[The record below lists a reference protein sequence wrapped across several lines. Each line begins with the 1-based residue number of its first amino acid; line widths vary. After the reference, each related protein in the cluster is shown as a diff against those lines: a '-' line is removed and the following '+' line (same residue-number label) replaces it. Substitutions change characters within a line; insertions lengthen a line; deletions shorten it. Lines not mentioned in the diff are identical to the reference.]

1 MISILIPSYNY
12 SAFPLAESLSRQVQ
26 EFHLTCEIIVADDA
40 STDSE
45 CRRQNYSIDTLPHCF
60 CLKLTEN
67 VGRSRIRNLLASEA
81 KGEWLLFLDCDG
93 MPVDGLFLTRYVQ
106 TVADAGMDTHV
117 VCGGIV
123 HPDHLPSPSVSL
135 RYKYEKQAEPHNSAF
150 QRSLRPYA
158 SFRTFNFMI
167 RREVFLR
174 IQFDESFH
182 HYGYEDVL
190 FGLHLQQKGLTIRHI
205 DNPLEN
211 KDIESN
217 DIFLQKTEEALRTLH
232 EQKEKL
238 GDSVLLHHHYL
249 RLCRLRMIPL
259 VRLLFKWT
267 APLLEKNLIGH
278 HPNLY
283 FFMFYKMG
291 YYASI

>member
-45 CRRQNYSIDTLPHCF
+45 CRRQNYSIDTLPHCS

-123 HPDHLPSPSVSL
+123 HPDHLPSPS
-135 RYKYEKQAEPHNSAF
+135 F
-150 QRSLRPYA
+150 
-158 SFRTFNFMI
+158 F
-167 RREVFLR
+167 VFL
-174 IQFDESFH
+174 
-182 HYGYEDVL
+182 
-190 FGLHLQQKGLTIRHI
+190 
-205 DNPLEN
+205 N
-211 KDIESN
+211 KFSN
-217 DIFLQKTEEALRTLH
+217 
-232 EQKEKL
+232 EK
-238 GDSVLLHHHYL
+238 
-249 RLCRLRMIPL
+249 
-259 VRLLFKWT
+259 K
-267 APLLEKNLIGH
+267 
-278 HPNLY
+278 
-283 FFMFYKMG
+283 
-291 YYASI
+291 